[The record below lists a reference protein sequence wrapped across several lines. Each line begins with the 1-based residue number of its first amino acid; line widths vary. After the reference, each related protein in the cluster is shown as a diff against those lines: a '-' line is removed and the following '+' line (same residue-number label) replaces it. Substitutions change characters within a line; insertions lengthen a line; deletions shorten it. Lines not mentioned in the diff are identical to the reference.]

1 MAEALDHLK
10 KDYRARF
17 CHGGGERIDLQ
28 QSQNLMKLIQDCFES
43 GNSDLKTNSPSCSTL
58 ILKNEEGTS
67 VQSQRPK
74 PESASS
80 VKRARKSADPSTA
93 SLLKPVSSRGHSCES
108 HLKPATHDNVA
119 ASEKPESS
127 VSKSEKKST
136 IKDEALCQH
145 PAVLLGSEDNC
156 ESARSPIPVEEV
168 KNSPV
173 VKLHFDNW
181 SMPATAESHA
191 EVENLEGPQPG
202 RDEKVVPVQ
211 GAECFV
217 TSSAQSEEPF
227 SSAILAAVA
236 TRTLGQRYSTSI
248 SPPSPCPVKH
258 QDIEIEDEC
267 EFLIDESSGASSWI
281 SIPTKNKK
289 SKSNGSAIPISKSQP
304 SEKEKTQN
312 KEVKN
317 RKVQVKAHTK
327 QKLDHLDV
335 GTFDFKEMSES
346 DPIPEIEEN
355 VLTSQ
360 SQKSTR
366 MGKTKKDALRQD
378 SPNQKKSGLETKP
391 SYEEQGKTGM
401 LPSEDLPMPSCG
413 HQEEQTVSLKM
424 SLRSSKNQQL
434 ASKASQDLDEKEQ
447 NAKQKLPKVEVAKR
461 GTVSPRKKPKKSVQ
475 QSSSKKRQLQR
486 EELSDSE
493 SSEEE
498 LEREPIKLNKV
509 CTTPL
514 HQELE
519 TPVIEKLTK
528 SLDKKEQTAKQKL
541 PKVEVAKRGTVS
553 PRKKPKK
560 SVQQSSS
567 KKRQLQREELSDS
580 ESSEEELEREPIKL
594 NKVCT
599 TPLHQEL
606 ETPVIEKLTKSLDKK
621 EQTARQKLPK
631 VEVAKR
637 GTVSPRKKPKKSVQQ
652 SSSKKRQLQREEL
665 SDSESSEEELER
677 EPIKLNKVCT
687 TPLHQELETPVI
699 EKLTKS
705 LDKKEQ
711 TARQKLPKVEV
722 AKRGTVSPR
731 KKPKKSVQQSSSKKR
746 QLQREELSDS
756 ESSEEE
762 LEREPIKL
770 NKVCTTPLHQE
781 LETPVIEK
789 LTKSLDK
796 KEQTAKQKLPKVEVA
811 KRGTVSPRKKPK
823 KSVQQ
828 SSSKKRQLQ
837 REELSDSESSEEE
850 LEREPIKL
858 NKVCTTP
865 LHQEL
870 ETPVTVKLTKSLDK
884 KEQTARQKLP
894 KVEVAKRGTVSP
906 RKKPKKS
913 VQQSSSKKRQ
923 LQREELSDSESSE
936 EELEREPIKLNK
948 VCTTPLHQEL
958 ETPVI
963 QKLTKSK
970 KPGNVLHAPESP
982 VGANTAT
989 PLEALQHPME
999 SVKNPEKKRLSAK
1012 SSEKIPR
1019 KIPCRASKALCSSS
1033 EDTGSQTDTDSS
1045 SVQDM
1050 PRKKPKLSDVKI
1062 KSNKRKHNRQ
1072 HGPQD
1077 SFVAEKAVS
1086 CKSGPALEDYDKFA
1100 CSGPA
1105 LEDYDKFACSGPA
1118 LEDYDKFSSSTESPG
1133 QDDTSS
1139 VMPSNTPNVRRTKRI
1154 RLRPLEYWRG
1164 ERINY
1169 TMDSSGGL
1177 VISGIVHPET
1187 ESPRKSKM
1195 RKNDHPKQERDET
1208 SRRETPASLEHGFF
1222 VSSDRREILAGL
1234 EHGFF
1239 VSSDRRE
1246 IPAGLEHSL
1255 ADASKPAIVLDPVT
1269 NREVPLGC
1277 INIAGSRTNLLKSE
1291 AVEIYKDFNT
1301 SLFATGLLVLKPHKE
1316 KGQQCVSTD
1325 TVAFRIIRGQ
1335 AIVTLHKASYYL
1347 AVGDCFYIPAGNK
1360 YNIRNLHS
1368 EDSVFLFT
1376 QIKDR

>member
-1 MAEALDHLK
+1 
-10 KDYRARF
+10 
-17 CHGGGERIDLQ
+17 
-28 QSQNLMKLIQDCFES
+28 
-43 GNSDLKTNSPSCSTL
+43 
-58 ILKNEEGTS
+58 
-67 VQSQRPK
+67 
-74 PESASS
+74 
-80 VKRARKSADPSTA
+80 
-93 SLLKPVSSRGHSCES
+93 
-108 HLKPATHDNVA
+108 
-119 ASEKPESS
+119 
-127 VSKSEKKST
+127 
-136 IKDEALCQH
+136 
-145 PAVLLGSEDNC
+145 
-156 ESARSPIPVEEV
+156 
-168 KNSPV
+168 
-173 VKLHFDNW
+173 
-181 SMPATAESHA
+181 
-191 EVENLEGPQPG
+191 
-202 RDEKVVPVQ
+202 
-211 GAECFV
+211 
-217 TSSAQSEEPF
+217 
-227 SSAILAAVA
+227 
-236 TRTLGQRYSTSI
+236 
-248 SPPSPCPVKH
+248 
-258 QDIEIEDEC
+258 
-267 EFLIDESSGASSWI
+267 
-281 SIPTKNKK
+281 
-289 SKSNGSAIPISKSQP
+289 

-346 DPIPEIEEN
+346 DPIPESEEN

-391 SYEEQGKTGM
+391 SYEEQCKTRM
-401 LPSEDLPMPSCG
+401 PSEDLPMPSCG
-413 HQEEQTVSLKM
+413 HQEEQTVSLKK

-434 ASKASQDLDEKEQ
+434 ASKASQDLDE
-447 NAKQKLPKVEVAKR
+447 
-461 GTVSPRKKPKKSVQ
+461 
-475 QSSSKKRQLQR
+475 
-486 EELSDSE
+486 
-493 SSEEE
+493 
-498 LEREPIKLNKV
+498 
-509 CTTPL
+509 
-514 HQELE
+514 
-519 TPVIEKLTK
+519 
-528 SLDKKEQTAKQKL
+528 KEQTAKQKL

-580 ESSEEELEREPIKL
+580 DESSEEELEREPIKL
-594 NKVCT
+594 NKMYA
-599 TPLHQEL
+599 TPLHQ
-606 ETPVIEKLTKSLDKK
+606 K
-621 EQTARQKLPK
+621 
-631 VEVAKR
+631 
-637 GTVSPRKKPKKSVQQ
+637 
-652 SSSKKRQLQREEL
+652 
-665 SDSESSEEELER
+665 
-677 EPIKLNKVCT
+677 
-687 TPLHQELETPVI
+687 
-699 EKLTKS
+699 
-705 LDKKEQ
+705 
-711 TARQKLPKVEV
+711 
-722 AKRGTVSPR
+722 
-731 KKPKKSVQQSSSKKR
+731 
-746 QLQREELSDS
+746 
-756 ESSEEE
+756 
-762 LEREPIKL
+762 
-770 NKVCTTPLHQE
+770 
-781 LETPVIEK
+781 
-789 LTKSLDK
+789 
-796 KEQTAKQKLPKVEVA
+796 
-811 KRGTVSPRKKPK
+811 
-823 KSVQQ
+823 
-828 SSSKKRQLQ
+828 
-837 REELSDSESSEEE
+837 
-850 LEREPIKL
+850 
-858 NKVCTTP
+858 
-865 LHQEL
+865 
-870 ETPVTVKLTKSLDK
+870 
-884 KEQTARQKLP
+884 
-894 KVEVAKRGTVSP
+894 
-906 RKKPKKS
+906 
-913 VQQSSSKKRQ
+913 
-923 LQREELSDSESSE
+923 
-936 EELEREPIKLNK
+936 
-948 VCTTPLHQEL
+948 L

-970 KPGNVLHAPESP
+970 KPGNVLHAPELP

-1050 PRKKPKLSDVKI
+1050 PRKKPKLPDVKI

-1072 HGPQD
+1072 HGPQYMY
-1077 SFVAEKAVS
+1077 F
-1086 CKSGPALEDYDKFA
+1086 L

-1139 VMPSNTPNVRRTKRI
+1139 DNSEDLNYKLRHLLSDEIARHKIVMPSNTPNVRRTKRI

-1208 SRRETPASLEHGFF
+1208 N
-1222 VSSDRREILAGL
+1222 
-1234 EHGFF
+1234 
-1239 VSSDRRE
+1239 RRE

-1376 QIKDR
+1376 QIKD